1 VEPPTGSAPGQEPA
15 HELVCPRCRNRAEAA
30 HGRAL
35 ARCSR
40 DGFVLVR
47 PEALAAA
54 DGDPFLG
61 RIVAGRFAVLELLGS
76 GSMATVYRAKQEGI
90 GRDVALKVLRS
101 DRLVDVHAK
110 SRFQREAQTMSLL
123 TSPHTATL
131 FDFGEIRTNDDPQHV
146 VNGSLYLAMELLE
159 GESLGNRLKRIGR
172 LPVQDAIRFTRHAL
186 HSLAEAHEKGI
197 VHRDLKPDNLVIVP
211 GPGGVGEVCKVLDF
225 GIAKLLRGQEGVDAL
240 ETQAG
245 TVFGTPRYMSPEQ
258 AQGKPL
264 DARSDLYSLGVI
276 LYHMLTGQAPY
287 TDRDAVVVMAHHI
300 RTAPKPLRVVAP
312 ALELPPGLEALA
324 MRALAKEPSARPQSA
339 AVFLHALDALA
350 EPAISRVDSEAG
362 SGELTAVVG
371 RGARRRPSQGMVLV
385 AGALAIVALLLT
397 TGLMVGRLRHP
408 APVALTSGLSV
419 VAHAASERLVSGAG
433 GPHPHGAA
441 GLPSGAS
448 SSGQPPD
455 GQPAPLPVGST
466 GSGPD
471 PSSAPKPS
479 ATAPKGGR
487 PRTYERFD
495 RL

>member
-1 VEPPTGSAPGQEPA
+1 MEPPTGSAPGQGSA
-15 HELVCPRCRNRAEAA
+15 RELVCPRCRSRTAA
-30 HGRAL
+30 PHGRAL
-35 ARCSR
+35 VRCPR
-40 DGFVLVR
+40 DGFVLIR
-47 PEALAAA
+47 AEALAAA

-61 RIVAGRFAVLELLGS
+61 RVVAGRFAVLELLGS

-90 GRDVALKVLRS
+90 GRDVALKVLRA

-131 FDFGEIRTNDDPQHV
+131 FDFGEIRTNDDPHHV

-300 RTAPKPLRVVAP
+300 RTAPRPLRVVAP
-312 ALELPPGLEALA
+312 NLELPAGLEALA

-339 AVFLHALDALA
+339 VVFLQALDALA
-350 EPAISRVDSEAG
+350 EPSISRVDSGAG
-362 SGELTAVVG
+362 SGELTAVLG
-371 RGARRRPSQGMVLV
+371 RGVRRLPSRTVVLV
-385 AGALAIVALLLT
+385 AGALATVTLLLT
-397 TGLMVGRLRHP
+397 TGLMVARSRVSAH
-408 APVALTSGLSV
+408 VALAPGLSA
-419 VAHAASERLVSGAG
+419 VAHAVSERVASGAG
-433 GPHPHGAA
+433 GAHTGSAA
-441 GLPSGAS
+441 GLPRGAS
-448 SSGQPPD
+448 SAGQPPD
-455 GQPAPLPVGST
+455 GQVGPPPAGSAGST
-466 GSGPD
+466 PDSSGTPR
-471 PSSAPKPS
+471 PS
-479 ATAPKGGR
+479 ATASKGGR